1 MTAGSAASFGRF
13 FLPGPTEVLPEVL
26 AAQSRAMIGHRGKG
40 VQDLIGRLEN
50 GLKPL
55 FRTTRPVIISTSS
68 ATGLMEAAA
77 RNGVQKRALALTGG
91 AFSERY
97 AEIVEACGF
106 EVERMEVPW
115 GQTHDPD
122 AVLARLRKGGFDA
135 VTVVHSE
142 TSTGAL
148 QPLADIARAVKS
160 VDGVVLLVDAV
171 TSLAGAPVETDE
183 WGLDFVLTGSQKA
196 LALPP
201 GLAFG
206 VASEAM
212 MARAR
217 TATRKGVY
225 FDLVSF
231 MDNLSKLQ
239 TPNTPAISLFYALDV
254 QLERILR
261 TGVQAR
267 WQNHRA
273 MAERCWGWVDQMRE
287 ERGVQVSV
295 LAPQGRRSP
304 TVTCIKLPEG
314 VKGPDI
320 VTAVKAKGWVIGG
333 GYGKLKDTTIRIG
346 HMGDHT
352 LEGLNGVLGV
362 VEEAFASLGL
372 TRAPQGAL

>member
-1 MTAGSAASFGRF
+1 
-13 FLPGPTEVLPEVL
+13 VLPEVL
-26 AAQSRAMIGHRGKG
+26 AAQTRPMIGHRGKG
-40 VQDLIGRLEN
+40 VQDLIGRLED
-50 GLKPL
+50 GLKAL
-55 FRTTRPVIISTSS
+55 FRTKRPVIISTSS

-77 RNGVQKRALALTGG
+77 RNGVKKRALALSGG

-115 GQTHDPD
+115 GQTHDPA
-122 AVLARLRKGGFDA
+122 AVRERLRKGGFDA

-148 QPLADIARAVKS
+148 QPLEEIARAVKS
-160 VDGVVLLVDAV
+160 VEGVVLLVDAV
-171 TSLAGAPVETDE
+171 TSLAGAPVETDD

-206 VASEAM
+206 VASDAM
-212 MARAR
+212 MERAKH
-217 TATRKGVY
+217 ATRKGVY

-239 TPNTPAISLFYALDV
+239 TPNTPAVSLFYALDV
-254 QLERILR
+254 QLERIR
-261 TGVQAR
+261 RSGVQAR
-267 WQNHRA
+267 WENHRA
-273 MAERCWGWVDQMRE
+273 MAERCWAWVEHMRE
-287 ERGVQVSV
+287 ERGVQIGV
-295 LAPQGRRSP
+295 LAPEGRRSP
-304 TVTCIKLPEG
+304 TVTCIQLPAG
-314 VKGPDI
+314 VKGPD
-320 VTAVKAKGWVIGG
+320 VVAAVKAKGWVIGG

-352 LEGLNGVLGV
+352 VQGLNALLDVL
-362 VEEAFASLGL
+362 EDAFASLGL
-372 TRAPQGAL
+372 ARAPQGAV